1 MTIAERRFWSSGQ
14 SLNRTGAGGW
24 PRHAHKHGRVHI
36 MAVAIVRAPNHLER
50 KDNCGVRM
58 KTGWSAGSGSLLK

>member
-1 MTIAERRFWSSGQ
+1 MTIADRRFWSSGQ

-24 PRHAHKHGRVHI
+24 PRHAPKPGRVHV
-36 MAVAIVRAPNHLER
+36 AVAIVRVPNHVER
-50 KDNCGVRM
+50 RDNCGVRM